1 MTFICVFHYIPSFFS
16 CNSNVFNEIEFHSIE
31 LWKYNMFFMVVEF
44 NKKPIV
50 PVPLSAVQALIEL
63 ILYCTKMSKVSKKNV
78 KSK

>member
-1 MTFICVFHYIPSFFS
+1 
-16 CNSNVFNEIEFHSIE
+16 
-31 LWKYNMFFMVVEF
+31 MFFMVVEF